1 MNTTTQTRQK
11 MSKRTLA
18 AGLAFL
24 VVVAIA
30 GLFLW
35 PNSRNRILGLVGL
48 GHGSK
53 TATKDHGHD
62 DHDHD
67 HEGDDHDHAGH
78 SHDDEDGH
86 GHDHSEDSHDHGD
99 HKHPHNEA
107 TSIELSPQARGNL
120 GLTEDKVATVKLETF
135 TRVVTVPAKVVERPG
150 RSKFQIAA
158 PMSGVITSVN
168 VIEGEVVRPGAELFT
183 LRLTHED
190 LVAAQT
196 QFLKTLGEFDVM
208 QEDINRIEEITNQGA
223 IAGKVL
229 IEKQHQQHINEAMLN
244 AYREALHLHGLTT
257 EQIDQIEKTRKLLR
271 EVKIYAPEWSES
283 SPKTRTSP
291 PTETANSSDSEP
303 NDATIYDEPPTEY
316 LVQQLN
322 VHSGE
327 FANVGQS
334 LAVLA
339 DFRRLYI
346 EGRAFEQDA
355 KELTQAA
362 VLGLGVEAIP
372 ESSRGEAEALT
383 DLKILYVNN
392 EVESDSRALYFYVG
406 LPNEIVHSNTTPE
419 GHRFVTWR
427 FKPGQRMQL
436 RVPVEQW
443 SDRIVL
449 PVDAVAQEG
458 PESFVFQEIAGH
470 FDRRPVRV
478 LYRDQNKVVIADDGS
493 IVPGDKVAMTG
504 AHQMQMALKNKA
516 GGGVDP
522 HAGHN
527 H

>member
-1 MNTTTQTRQK
+1 MSTTTQTQRK
-11 MSKRTLA
+11 MSTRTIAVALMILA
-18 AGLAFL
+18 
-24 VVVAIA
+24 VVVIGA
-30 GLFLW
+30 LFGW
-35 PNSRNRILGLVGL
+35 PDSRNRILSMAGLSSS
-48 GHGSK
+48 SK
-53 TATKDHGHD
+53 SADKDDHGHS
-62 DHDHD
+62 HD
-67 HEGDDHDHAGH
+67 GDDHDHAGH
-78 SHDDEDGH
+78 SHGEDDD
-86 GHDHSEDSHDHGD
+86 GHDHAHGEDSHDHGD
-99 HKHPHNEA
+99 HNHPHNEA

-120 GLTEDKVATVKLETF
+120 GLTEDKVSTVKLETF

-158 PMSGVITSVN
+158 PMSGVITAVN

-208 QEDINRIEEITNQGA
+208 QEDIDRIEEITNQGA

-229 IEKQHQQHINEAMLN
+229 IEKQHEQHINEAMLN

-271 EVKIYAPEWSES
+271 EVKIYAPQWSEPGGPQATGTAS
-283 SPKTRTSP
+283 
-291 PTETANSSDSEP
+291 TETATSTSEE
-303 NDATIYDEPPTEY
+303 NDAAIYDEPPSEY

-334 LAVLA
+334 LGTLA

-355 KELTQAA
+355 RELTQAA
-362 VLGLGVEAIP
+362 VLGLGVDAIP
-372 ESSRGEAEALT
+372 ESPRGDVEELT
-383 DLKILYVNN
+383 GLKILYVNN

-406 LPNEIVHSNTTPE
+406 LPNEVVHTNTTPE

-427 FKPGQRMQL
+427 YKPGQRMQL

-443 SDRIVL
+443 TERIVL

-458 PESFVFQEIAGH
+458 AESYVFQEIAGH

-493 IVPGDKVAMTG
+493 IVPGDRVALTG